1 MNIVVVG
8 LGVIGGSFAM
18 ALKEASYQ
26 QVYGIDTNQQ
36 TLEKAKQM
44 GLIKDGSV
52 TGELFLKQADGLCF
66 LVLCLVLLKFYQTL
80 RQKPLFQPKQ

>member
-26 QVYGIDTNQQ
+26 QVYGIDTNKQ

-52 TGELFLKQADGLCF
+52 TGELF
-66 LVLCLVLLKFYQTL
+66 
-80 RQKPLFQPKQ
+80 